1 MNVVLLPMSLLTEL
15 PRKAS
20 RGFTLI
26 ELMIVVAIV
35 AILAAVAYPSY
46 TNYVIRSNRSAAQ
59 GFLLEV
65 SNLQQRYLLD
75 KRSYGDTT
83 ALNLAAITPATV
95 SKNYTVTA
103 TTGPKP
109 GTTMPGFKI
118 TATPIGSQLA
128 RDTTCGKLEIDEA
141 GAKTPTTGGCW

>member
-1 MNVVLLPMSLLTEL
+1 MNVVPLPMSLLTEL

-95 SKNYTVTA
+95 SKNYTVT
-103 TTGPKP
+103 TEPKTG
-109 GTTMPGFKI
+109 TALPGFKI

-128 RDTTCGKLEIDEA
+128 RDTTCGTLEIDEA
-141 GAKTPTTGGCW
+141 GAKTPTAGGCW